1 MSSRSLITRIVS
13 IPQVF
18 DQAFPNRVRTYE
30 SQPRRAEISNRA
42 TSCECGL
49 RTCATESMLLEL
61 VPESLVYV
69 WYRVDSNA
77 VKCVLLLQ
85 ISHPVNQLLRYPRVL
100 LFQVA

>member
-1 MSSRSLITRIVS
+1 
-13 IPQVF
+13 
-18 DQAFPNRVRTYE
+18 
-30 SQPRRAEISNRA
+30 
-42 TSCECGL
+42 
-49 RTCATESMLLEL
+49 MLLEL